1 MASDNRTIR
10 AQLIIAA
17 ALVLFGFGLVTQ
29 LISREQL
36 SERLTAQSEPD
47 LIQIIDSLDAE
58 ISSIRSELT
67 DLQVRFVTFSD
78 KETGNQSIINRDKSE
93 IADLK
98 LLLGAESAE
107 GPGIVIE
114 IRDRQRLL
122 TGFDLRQIIE
132 EIRSSGAWAIAVNGR
147 RLDERASFW
156 RSSGSV
162 YINGSK
168 LKPVFKIEAIGDAD
182 LLFQAITLPRGI
194 RDKLGTFNGVTVSVK
209 RRSSLRLPAVKSPAR
224 WRWIKIKR

>member
-1 MASDNRTIR
+1 MERDIR
-10 AQLIIAA
+10 AYRAQAIIAVA
-17 ALVLFGFGLVTQ
+17 WLLFGFGLVSQ
-29 LISREQL
+29 LISRERL

-58 ISSIRSELT
+58 ISAMRSELT
-67 DLQVRFVTFSD
+67 DQQVRLVGFQD
-78 KETGNQSIINRDKSE
+78 NQAGNQAIINRDKNE

-98 LLLGAESAE
+98 LLLGAGSAE

-147 RLDERASFW
+147 RLDERSSFW
-156 RSSGSV
+156 RNSGSV
-162 YINGSK
+162 YIDGLK
-168 LKPVFKIEAIGDAD
+168 LKPVFKIEAIGDAG

-194 RDKLGTFNGVTVSVK
+194 RDKLGTFNGVSVTVS
-209 RRSSLRLPAVKSPAR
+209 RRSSVKLSAVKVR
-224 WRWIKIKR
+224 Q

>member
-1 MASDNRTIR
+1 MLR
-10 AQLIIAA
+10 AQVIIAV
-17 ALVLFGFGLVTQ
+17 ALLLFGFGLVTQ

-67 DLQVRFVTFSD
+67 DQQVRLVGFED
-78 KETGNQSIINRDKSE
+78 NETSNQAIINRDKNE
-93 IADLK
+93 IADLR
-98 LLLGAESAE
+98 LLLGVEGAE

-147 RLDERASFW
+147 RLDERTSFW
-156 RSSGSV
+156 RNSGSV
-162 YINGSK
+162 YIDGLK
-168 LKPVFKIEAIGDAD
+168 LKPVFKIEAVGDAG
-182 LLFQAITLPRGI
+182 LLYQAITLPRGI
-194 RDKLGTFNGVTVSVK
+194 RDKLGTFNGVSVSV
-209 RRSSLRLPAVKSPAR
+209 RRQSRLRLSAVR
-224 WRWIKIKR
+224 Q